1 MTSDRPTQS
10 ESPKWGST
18 TKTVIG
24 LAIVA
29 IIAALLINFM
39 DVIPPLLLAFIL
51 AFFIHPVAAWTS
63 RVLHVGWRGA
73 VNVIYLLLTAALVA
87 LITLAGLA
95 IIQQAQSLITYV
107 ENFITGLP
115 DLVKNLSTLS
125 YEIGPL
131 RLNFA
136 QLDLQSLVNQ
146 VLGIVQP
153 MLGQAGSLLGML
165 ATSAATGL
173 SWGLF
178 IIFVSY
184 FLLSESG
191 QIREN
196 LVHIEIPGY
205 NADIQKLVRKLTGIW
220 DAFLRG
226 QLLISLLVVIA
237 YFIMLSILGT
247 RLALVIAVM
256 AGLARFVPYLGPFI
270 TWTVTGIVAFFQ
282 ASNSFGLEPLGY
294 TLLVLGTCIV
304 FDQIFD
310 NLVAP
315 RILGQTLGLHPAG
328 VMVAAIVAFKW
339 LGIVG
344 LVLAAPALATIL
356 LMGRYV
362 GRKMF
367 DLPPW
372 PAHEKPPKKVVPP
385 WKRFQRQLQALRELW
400 QQRANSSHK

>member
-1 MTSDRPTQS
+1 MTSEIPNQP

-18 TKTVIG
+18 TKMVVG

-29 IIAALLINFM
+29 IIAALLVNFLN
-39 DVIPPLLLAFIL
+39 VIPPLLLAFIL

-63 RVLHVGWRGA
+63 RTLHIGWRGA
-73 VNVIYLLLTAALVA
+73 VNVLYLLLTAALVA

-115 DLVKNLSTLS
+115 ELVQSLSTRS
-125 YEIGPL
+125 YDFGPL
-131 RLNFA
+131 HFDFA

-153 MLGQAGSLLGML
+153 MLGRAGSILG
-165 ATSAATGL
+165 AVAASAATGL
-173 SWGLF
+173 GWGLF
-178 IIFVSY
+178 ILFVSY

-191 QIREN
+191 QFREN

-226 QLLISLLVVIA
+226 QLLISLLVVVV
-237 YFIMLSILGT
+237 YFILLSILGT
-247 RLALVIAVM
+247 RLALAIAFM
-256 AGLARFVPYLGPFI
+256 AGLARFVPWLGPFV
-270 TWTVTGIVAFFQ
+270 TWTVLAIVAFFQ
-282 ASNSFGLEPLGY
+282 TGNYFGLEPFAY
-294 TLLVLGTCIV
+294 TLLVIGLCML
-304 FDQIFD
+304 FDQFFD
-310 NLVAP
+310 YIISP
-315 RILGQTLGLHPAG
+315 RIIGETLGLHPAG
-328 VMVAAIVAFKW
+328 VLVAAIVAAKW

-344 LVLAAPALATIL
+344 LVLAAPALATL
-356 LMGRYV
+356 TLMGRYV

-372 PAHEKPPKKVVPP
+372 PAQEEQPKKLEPP
-385 WKRFQRQLQALRELW
+385 WKRFQRRLLALRALW
-400 QQRANSSHK
+400 QRRINAPHK

>member
-1 MTSDRPTQS
+1 MTSEIPTQP

-18 TKTVIG
+18 TKMVVG

-29 IIAALLINFM
+29 IIAALLVNFLN
-39 DVIPPLLLAFIL
+39 VIPPLLLAFIL

-63 RVLHVGWRGA
+63 RTLHIGWRGA
-73 VNVIYLLLTAALVA
+73 VNVLYLLLTAALVA

-115 DLVKNLSTLS
+115 ELVQSLSTRS
-125 YEIGPL
+125 YDFGPL
-131 RLNFA
+131 HLNFA

-153 MLGQAGSLLGML
+153 MLGRAGSILGAV

-173 SWGLF
+173 GWGLF
-178 IIFVSY
+178 ILFVSY

-191 QIREN
+191 QFREN

-226 QLLISLLVVIA
+226 QLLISLLVVVV
-237 YFIMLSILGT
+237 YFILLSILGT
-247 RLALVIAVM
+247 RLALAIAFM
-256 AGLARFVPYLGPFI
+256 AGLARFVPWLGPFI
-270 TWTVTGIVAFFQ
+270 TWTVLAIVAFFQ
-282 ASNSFGLEPLGY
+282 TGNYFGLEPFAY
-294 TLLVLGTCIV
+294 TLLVIGLCML
-304 FDQIFD
+304 FDQFFD
-310 NLVAP
+310 YIISP
-315 RILGQTLGLHPAG
+315 RIIGETLGLHPAG
-328 VMVAAIVAFKW
+328 VLVAAIVAAKW

-344 LVLAAPALATIL
+344 LVLAAPALATL
-356 LMGRYV
+356 TLMGRYV

-367 DLPPW
+367 DLSPW
-372 PAHEKPPKKVVPP
+372 PAQEEQPKKLEPP
-385 WKRFQRQLQALRELW
+385 WKRFQRRLLALRALW
-400 QQRANSSHK
+400 QRRINAPHK

>member
-1 MTSDRPTQS
+1 MTSYTPIQP

-29 IIAALLINFM
+29 IVAALLVNFM

-51 AFFIHPVAAWTS
+51 AFFIHPVAAWTC
-63 RVLHVGWRGA
+63 RVLHIGWRGA
-73 VNVIYLLLTAALVA
+73 VNVIYLLLTAALIA

-115 DLVKNLSTLS
+115 DLVQSLSTRS
-125 YEIGPL
+125 YEFGPL
-131 RLNFA
+131 HFNLA

-153 MLGQAGSLLGML
+153 MLGRAGSLLGVV

-173 SWGLF
+173 GWGLF
-178 IIFVSY
+178 ILFVSY

-191 QIREN
+191 QFREN

-205 NADIQKLVRKLTGIW
+205 SADIQKLLRKLSGIW

-226 QLLISLLVVIA
+226 QLLISLLVVVA
-237 YFIMLSILGT
+237 YFILLSVLGT
-247 RLALVIAVM
+247 RLALAIAFM
-256 AGLARFVPYLGPFI
+256 AGLARFVPWLGPFV
-270 TWTVTGIVAFFQ
+270 TWTVTAIVAFFQ
-282 ASNSFGLEPLGY
+282 ASNYFGLEPLGY
-294 TLLVLGTCIV
+294 TLLVIGACIL
-304 FDQIFD
+304 FDQFFD
-310 NLVAP
+310 NIVAP
-315 RILGQTLGLHPAG
+315 RIIGQTLGLHPAG
-328 VMVAAIVAFKW
+328 VLVAAIVAAKW

-344 LVLAAPALATIL
+344 LVLAAPVLATML
-356 LMGRYV
+356 LLGRYV

-367 DLPPW
+367 DLAPW
-372 PAHEKPPKKVVPP
+372 PLLEVPPKKAELP
-385 WKRFQRQLQALRELW
+385 WKRFQRWLQALRELW
-400 QQRANSSHK
+400 QRRFNSQHK

>member
-1 MTSDRPTQS
+1 MTSERPSPS

-18 TKTVIG
+18 TKTVVG
-24 LAIVA
+24 LAFVA

-51 AFFIHPVAAWTS
+51 AFFIHPVAAWTG
-63 RVLHVGWRGA
+63 RIMHIGWRGA
-73 VNVIYLLLTAALVA
+73 VNVIYLLLTAALIA

-125 YEIGPL
+125 YEIGPFH
-131 RLNFA
+131 LNLA

-205 NADIQKLVRKLTGIW
+205 SADIQKLVRKLTGIW

-226 QLLISLLVVIA
+226 QLLISLLVVVA
-237 YFIMLSILGT
+237 YFILLSILGT
-247 RLALVIAVM
+247 RLALAIAVM

-270 TWTVTGIVAFFQ
+270 TWTVTAIVAFFQ
-282 ASNSFGLEPLGY
+282 TSNYFGLEPLGY
-294 TLLVLGTCIV
+294 TLLVLGACIL

-310 NLVAP
+310 NLVVP
-315 RILGQTLGLHPAG
+315 RIIGQTLGLHPAG
-328 VMVAAIVAFKW
+328 VLVAAIVAFKW

-344 LVLAAPALATIL
+344 LVLAAPVLATIL
-356 LMGRYV
+356 LLGRYV

-372 PAHEKPPKKVVPP
+372 PVVEAPPKKVEPP
-385 WKRFQRQLQALRELW
+385 WKRFQRLMLGLSELW
-400 QQRANSSHK
+400 QSRIHSQHK